1 MGTKAQK
8 KHIYMCAHTRM
19 RVLVENNFTNAPLSK
34 GKVLHSL
41 CNGSGIRPKVN
52 PFNLFGVMPHNYPA
66 KVGRNPAS
74 LERASVNT
82 RVLRDFFTVFLPVS
96 IRA

>member
-66 KVGRNPAS
+66 KVGRNPGQPQGGYS
-74 LERASVNT
+74 R
-82 RVLRDFFTVFLPVS
+82 
-96 IRA
+96 